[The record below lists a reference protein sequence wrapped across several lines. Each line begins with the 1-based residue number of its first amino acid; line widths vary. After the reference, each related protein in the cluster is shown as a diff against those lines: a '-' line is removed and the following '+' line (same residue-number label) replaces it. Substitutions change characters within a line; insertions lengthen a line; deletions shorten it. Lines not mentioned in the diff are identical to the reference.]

1 MAPPPFDG
9 NSCTIIWLV
18 RLESNEALKS
28 KGDDSGAVAAQT
40 LQLVD
45 GWLPQGHGRGQ
56 GPAPCRRS
64 PAPPVAAPGPD
75 ALTWWHRHLMM
86 IDHVVFF
93 ITLNPISTRCNL
105 SNDGSLLAIAEFKGF
120 LIPTQWRSLGDG
132 IKRSMPSLSFAYALL
147 IWKSHFS
154 CEVQIKRKSDD
165 WQDSLKSSPN
175 REKKCFIPFQ

>member
-1 MAPPPFDG
+1 MALPPFDG

-18 RLESNEALKS
+18 WLERNEALKS
-28 KGDDSGAVAAQT
+28 KGDHSGAVVAQM

-45 GWLPQGHGRGQ
+45 GWLPQGHGQGHGQGQGQ
-56 GPAPCRRS
+56 GPGPCRRR

-75 ALTWWHRHLMM
+75 ALTQRHRHLMM

-93 ITLNPISTRCNL
+93 ITLNPISTGWNL

-120 LIPTQWRSLGDG
+120 LIPTQWRSLWDG

-147 IWKSHFS
+147 IWKSHLSF
-154 CEVQIKRKSDD
+154 EVQIKRKSDD
-165 WQDSLKSSPN
+165 
-175 REKKCFIPFQ
+175 